1 MLKAKVFGF
10 VQGVNYRAF
19 VKKFA
24 DEKGIKGYVKNLSDG
39 SVEVMADGI
48 KADLDTLLDHM
59 RKGPIFAKVAYVDYS
74 FSLKNGNFMSFKIV
88 RDRSYLL
95 DQIKA
100 YHRFFSNIIS
110 NARNSK

>member
-95 DQIKA
+95 DQIEA
-100 YHRFFSNIIS
+100 YHRFFIS
-110 NARNSK
+110 VACKLRLQI